1 MSFAAEPDPGRPR
14 SSRPRGEEFFAR
26 QKTSTA
32 QLPPPEVFV
41 RNIVRGILEVLAG
54 VREVEQLARWL
65 SEEVYRSLVTRANLA
80 ARARSARRVPA
91 RRDVH
96 EIRSVH
102 ISSPADGVIE
112 ATVTASARTRTRAIA
127 LRLEGMDGRW
137 RVTALG
143 LL

>member
-65 SEEVYRSLVTRANLA
+65 SEEAYRSLVTRANLA

-112 ATVTASARTRTRAIA
+112 ATVTASARVRTRAIA